1 MNNRKTGTYYER
13 EAVLYLE
20 KLGVRICDLNYR
32 CRQGEI
38 DIIGYDGSCLV
49 FFEVKAR
56 DSLNGGYGAEA
67 VNFKK
72 QRTICKVADYY
83 RMKHGIGEFTE
94 MRYDCVTI
102 DQGKISWIK
111 NAFEHIC

>member
-1 MNNRKTGTYYER
+1 MNNRKIGTYYER
-13 EAVLYLE
+13 EAVQYLE
-20 KLGVRICDLNYR
+20 ELGVRICDLNYR

-72 QRTICKVADYY
+72 QCTICRVADYY
-83 RMKHGIGEFTE
+83 RMKHDINEFTE
-94 MRYDCVTI
+94 IRYDCVTI
-102 DQGKISWIK
+102 DQGKVAWIK
-111 NAFEHIC
+111 NAFAHIW